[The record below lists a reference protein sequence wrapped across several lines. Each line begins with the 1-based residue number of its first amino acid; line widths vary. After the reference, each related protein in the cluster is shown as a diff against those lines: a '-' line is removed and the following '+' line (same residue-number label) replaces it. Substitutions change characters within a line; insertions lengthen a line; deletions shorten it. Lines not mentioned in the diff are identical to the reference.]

1 MYDPAEEEARAA
13 RTARQQANDFEKAM
27 KKITLHAVDGPAIQ
41 RDRNCLVR
49 CKHAVVHAD
58 FNLGGKRK

>member
-13 RTARQQANDFEKAM
+13 RTARQQAEDFKKAI
-27 KKITLHAVDGPAIQ
+27 KKITLHSVGVPAVRQNGK
-41 RDRNCLVR
+41 RRFKR
-49 CKHAVVHAD
+49 AVVHRD

>member
-27 KKITLHAVDGPAIQ
+27 KKITLHAVDGPAVWKNGK
-41 RDRNCLVR
+41 RRFKR
-49 CKHAVVHAD
+49 AVVHRD

>member
-27 KKITLHAVDGPAIQ
+27 KKITLHAVDGPAIRQ
-41 RDRNCLVR
+41 NGKRRFKR
-49 CKHAVVHAD
+49 AIVHRD